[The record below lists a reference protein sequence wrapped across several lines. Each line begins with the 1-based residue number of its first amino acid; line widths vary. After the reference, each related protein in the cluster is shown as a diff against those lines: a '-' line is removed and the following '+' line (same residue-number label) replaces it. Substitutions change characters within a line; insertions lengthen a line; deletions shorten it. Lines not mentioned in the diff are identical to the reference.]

1 MKNRNMPVSKLVS
14 KLVLDFYNT
23 PAEKPVKVELQKDK
37 TPDRKLILSANKKKI
52 KIFALHSS

>member
-1 MKNRNMPVSKLVS
+1 MKNRNMPVS

-37 TPDRKLILSANKKKI
+37 THDRKIILRVNKKKI